1 MSGRPAAVRLDDLAD
16 PRYGDD
22 VRAILDFME
31 DAGSRLA
38 LEPASLKQAATA
50 ETGLE
55 DFGAADFEARLE
67 LLCRAMREEG
77 GFNGAG
83 VLQQHTFLAGLLKN
97 RLLIEDLVTRHP
109 EILDQRITAP
119 VIICG
124 LPRTGTT
131 HLHNLMSADPALRSL
146 PYWESLEPVL
156 AEREQPKPGQ
166 PDPRL
171 ERTAMALGFL
181 NAALPYFTRMH
192 EMTVEHAH
200 EEIQLLAIDFSTML
214 FETVTPMP
222 LWRDGYLNRN
232 QRPSYGYL
240 VRVLQVLQWL
250 RGGTRWVLK
259 SPQHLEQFP
268 VLTETFPDATFVVTH
283 RDPVSVTA
291 SMVTMLAYSSRL
303 TRNRVDVEGIG
314 RYWSDRLERM
324 LRQSVADH
332 DGCPPSRRSTCTSTS
347 SWPTT
352 SAWSNASTTWPASR
366 STTGRVPQWPP
377 SWPNIRGALR
387 DGGIRPPPLRP
398 GPAGAPRHDGLLHGA
413 FRGDEG
419 VVRSTS
425 HGSAN
430 RRTAQALAAPD
441 HVDSQVDGQGQGG
454 QRVPAHEILGKP
466 ERRKRQL
473 GLVALLPVHQPRDEH
488 VEGQEGQDEVREGE
502 APARADPH
510 TDVDQP
516 CHQARR
522 RVPALADVHHDH
534 SEESQ
539 ADEDVQRRPGRAH
552 ECG

>member
-16 PRYGDD
+16 PRYGDE
-22 VRAILDFME
+22 VRAVLDFME
-31 DAGSRLA
+31 DAGSRLT

-55 DFGAADFEARLE
+55 DFGSADFEARLE

-97 RLLIEDLVTRHP
+97 RLLVEDLVTRHP

-156 AEREQPKPGQ
+156 AEREQPGPGQ
-166 PDPRL
+166 RDPRL

-181 NAALPYFTRMH
+181 NTALPYFTRMH

-214 FETVTPMP
+214 FETITPMP

-232 QRPSYGYL
+232 QRPSYDYL

-268 VLTETFPDATFVVTH
+268 VLAETFPDATFVLTH

-303 TRNRVDVEGIG
+303 TRDRVDVEGIG

-332 DGCPPSRRSTCTSTS
+332 D
-347 SWPTT
+347 
-352 SAWSNASTTWPASR
+352 ALPAEQ
-366 STTGRVPQWPP
+366 TIEV
-377 SWPNIRGALR
+377 
-387 DGGIRPPPLRP
+387 
-398 GPAGAPRHDGLLHGA
+398 H
-413 FRGDEG
+413 FDEFMADDIAM
-419 VVRSTS
+419 V
-425 HGSAN
+425 
-430 RRTAQALAAPD
+430 
-441 HVDSQVDGQGQGG
+441 
-454 QRVPAHEILGKP
+454 QRVYD
-466 ERRKRQL
+466 
-473 GLVALLPVHQPRDEH
+473 VA
-488 VEGQEGQDEVREGE
+488 
-502 APARADPH
+502 
-510 TDVDQP
+510 DQP
-516 CHQARR
+516 LDDRSRAAMAAFMAEHPRGR
-522 RVPALADVHHDH
+522 FGTVKYDLPLFGLDR
-534 SEESQ
+534 EEL
-539 ADEDVQRRPGRAH
+539 RATTDFYT
-552 ECG
+552 ERFGVTKES